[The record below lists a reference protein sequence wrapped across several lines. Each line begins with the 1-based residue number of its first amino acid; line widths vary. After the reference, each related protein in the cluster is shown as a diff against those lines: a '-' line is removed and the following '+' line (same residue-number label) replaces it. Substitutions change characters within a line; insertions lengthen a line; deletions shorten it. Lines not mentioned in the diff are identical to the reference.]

1 MLVAKKE
8 LGCKD
13 RDDLSPSSKI
23 SARSLTELVS
33 ESALTGALSKDE
45 ITKNMAKFI
54 ISVAMKWNFIS
65 WKVHLG
71 VIIPQG

>member
-1 MLVAKKE
+1 MAEKDLE
-8 LGCKD
+8 CKD
-13 RDDLSPSSKI
+13 RDDLSPSSKK
-23 SARSLTELVS
+23 ELVS
-33 ESALTGALSKDE
+33 ESTLTGALSKDE